1 MSPRAL
7 GRTGISVPLVGLGCG
22 PLGDAR
28 LSDED
33 AERLLRVAL
42 EQGLTLFD
50 TAPSYGLSEARIG
63 RFLRGS
69 SSSRAGVIVVTKL
82 GYGVTGVPDWT
93 PACLSLGVD
102 QALATLGVDV
112 LDVALLH
119 SCSEDRLADEGLLRA
134 LMDAKQAGKIRA
146 FGYSGDGAGLVA
158 AVRSGAF
165 DVVECSVSCLDRS
178 GLDAVRGAGLGVIA
192 KRALA
197 NAPWRGNPDGRDD
210 IAEYARRYDALF
222 GAAPMTF
229 ADDELFLRFASFL
242 PEVHCTLVGT
252 TRADAIVRAAE
263 LVARGPLP
271 AAVTAELRARYA
283 PFERVFHGVV

>member
-33 AERLLRVAL
+33 VERLLRVAL

-82 GYGVTGVPDWT
+82 GYGVAGVPDWT

-210 IAEYARRYDALF
+210 IAEYVRRYDALF
-222 GAAPMTF
+222 GSAPMTF

-271 AAVTAELRARYA
+271 AAVTDELRARYA

>member
-7 GRTGISVPLVGLGCG
+7 GRTGISVPLLGLGCG

-28 LSDED
+28 LSDAD

-42 EQGLTLFD
+42 EHGLTLFD

-69 SSSRAGVIVVTKL
+69 PSSRAGAVVVTKL
-82 GYGVTGVPDWT
+82 GYGVPGVPDWT
-93 PACLSLGVD
+93 PACLTLGVD
-102 QALATLGVDV
+102 KALATLGVDV

-119 SCSEDRLADEGLLRA
+119 SCSDERLGDEGLLRA
-134 LMDAKQAGKIRA
+134 LADAKTAGKIRA

-158 AVRSGAF
+158 AVRSGVF

-197 NAPWRGNPDGRDD
+197 NAPWRGNPEGRDD
-210 IAEYARRYDALF
+210 VAEYARRYDALF
-222 GAAPMTF
+222 GAAPMAY

-242 PEVHCTLVGT
+242 PEVHCALVGT
-252 TRADAIVRAAE
+252 TRPEAVVRAAE

-271 AAVTAELRARYA
+271 SAVTDELRARYA
-283 PFERVFHGVV
+283 PFEHAFHGVV

>member
-1 MSPRAL
+1 M
-7 GRTGISVPLVGLGCG
+7 
-22 PLGDAR
+22 
-28 LSDED
+28 
-33 AERLLRVAL
+33 
-42 EQGLTLFD
+42 
-50 TAPSYGLSEARIG
+50 
-63 RFLRGS
+63 
-69 SSSRAGVIVVTKL
+69 
-82 GYGVTGVPDWT
+82 
-93 PACLSLGVD
+93 
-102 QALATLGVDV
+102 
-112 LDVALLH
+112 ALLH

-210 IAEYARRYDALF
+210 IAEYVRRYDALF
-222 GAAPMTF
+222 GSAPMTF

-252 TRADAIVRAAE
+252 TPRRRHRPRRRARREGPSARRRHRRAPGTLCPVRACVPRRRVSSRRGFA
-263 LVARGPLP
+263 ARG
-271 AAVTAELRARYA
+271 AAV
-283 PFERVFHGVV
+283 